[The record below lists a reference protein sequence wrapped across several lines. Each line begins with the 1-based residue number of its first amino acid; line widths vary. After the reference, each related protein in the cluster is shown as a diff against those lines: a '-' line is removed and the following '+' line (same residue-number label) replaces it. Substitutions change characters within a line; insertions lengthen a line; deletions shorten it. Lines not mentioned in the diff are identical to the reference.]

1 LSRFLKTKNM
11 NFLRY
16 TTLLLFVL
24 LCTAIT
30 NSPLS
35 VDLDRGLVAY
45 YSFNDCDARD
55 ETGNESHGTLFGDVG
70 CWCGIEN
77 EGLLFDGVDD
87 YVEFEGI
94 VNRYFSTSDFSV
106 SFYYKANQ
114 YSVLKQSL
122 LSKRADCEDY
132 NTLDFRLDQNL
143 KKVEMAVSETPI
155 KNYGDIS
162 PQTGGEGWKQVV
174 LTRKGT
180 RAYTYINGIPMKEGF
195 RCSGIDLSNEA
206 IFSFSNSP
214 CIQNG
219 RLVRF
224 KGILDELRVYS
235 RALTDEEVFELYLL
249 NPIEK
254 ATQDCAT

>member
-1 LSRFLKTKNM
+1 M

-16 TTLLLFVL
+16 FTIVAFVL
-24 LCTAIT
+24 LCTAVMQ
-30 NSPLS
+30 SPNTL
-35 VDLDRGLVAY
+35 DLTRGLVAY

-55 ETGNESHGTLFGDVG
+55 ETGNDSNGTLFGGVG

-87 YVEFEGI
+87 YVAFEGI
-94 VNRYFSTSDFSV
+94 VNRYFSTSDFTV
-106 SFYYKANQ
+106 SFYYKSNQ

-122 LSKRADCEDY
+122 LSKRSACEDY

-143 KKVEMAVSETPI
+143 TKVEMNVSETPI
-155 KNYGDIS
+155 KDYGDIS

-206 IFSFSNSP
+206 LLSFSNTP
-214 CIQNG
+214 CIRDG
-219 RLVRF
+219 RIVRF
-224 KGILDELRVYS
+224 KGVLDELRVYS

-249 NPIEK
+249 NPVEK